1 MSMPRMRV
9 NGADLYYEDTGAG
22 PETAVF
28 AHGLLWSGRMFDAQV
43 AGLKQGYPDSI

>member
-1 MSMPRMRV
+1 MPRMRV

-28 AHGLLWSGRMFDAQV
+28 AHEPRAARGRV
-43 AGLKQGYPDSI
+43 RRI